1 MDISARWG
9 VSGWGSSGW
18 SIVEGNCWRI
28 VYTVLAIVGC
38 GESSVVEFTLGS
50 VDVRGGRG

>member
-1 MDISARWG
+1 MGFKER
-9 VSGWGSSGW
+9 V

-28 VYTVLAIVGC
+28 VYTVLAIAGC
-38 GESSVVEFTLGS
+38 GEFSVVEFTLGS